1 MMFKTFTA
9 ISLALLTL
17 VTSLTFS
24 VNLHYCQGKVQRF
37 ALFVKAPS
45 CQHSTIACP
54 IHGTMQVEKD
64 CCSDETKIVEGQD
77 HETTFASTIIVDAT
91 PIYFAAT
98 TFLLDDFFLFI
109 SDTPSFLHFKPPAP
123 SGRHLRVLVQSFLC

>member
-24 VNLHYCQGKVQRF
+24 VNMHYCQGEVQSF
-37 ALFVKAPS
+37 ALFAKAKS
-45 CQHSTIACP
+45 CQHLTVACP

-64 CCSDETKIVEGQD
+64 CCSDEIKIIEGQD
-77 HETTFASTIIVDAT
+77 HEAAFANTIIVEVA
-91 PIYFAAT
+91 PIYFVVP
-98 TFLLDDFFLFI
+98 TFLFDDSFLFI